1 MTQNELNFAATCIT
15 AMASQPDAQE
25 KIRQLLLDLI
35 TAHSQPVAPDRQSCT
50 LPKLN
55 FTSSEIN
62 AMPKT
67 FRTEFR
73 AEGCTAH
80 VRKRKCGKN
89 SYTYDI
95 RYRRNGYAIY
105 VTNKNLETAKKL
117 FLERLKTA
125 QSLKDGPVVPKTFH
139 SFSVF
144 YFENVRIKKVSDKTY
159 LTDFNRYNKHLK
171 PYFKETDLKKITTA
185 QCQRLLD
192 NLQAE
197 GKGKTSDELF
207 SLMNGIFRYAVANH
221 LIPYSPTDAVVHI
234 QHQRE
239 SGSALSKAEEA
250 ELLQKVSGT
259 PYEICFAIALYTGIR
274 PNEYQTVCFD
284 GTGNFIIAKNS
295 KQKKKRGDKD
305 VYKKIPVSPML
316 RPYAEKYPDL
326 KMFTPKYL
334 RVIFN
339 EIMGKRHILYD
350 LRTTFYTRCLE
361 CGVAETALKTFM
373 GHSLGALGNAYTDLS
388 DDYLLKEAEKIR
400 Y

>member
-25 KIRQLLLDLI
+25 KIRQLLLNLI
-35 TAHSQPVAPDRQSCT
+35 TAHSEPVAPDRQSCT

-144 YFENVRIKKVSDKTY
+144 YFENVRDLSHRLQPLQQTFEALFQRNRPQKDHDSAMPKT
-159 LTDFNRYNKHLK
+159 FRQS
-171 PYFKETDLKKITTA
+171 A
-185 QCQRLLD
+185 SRRQRQNVGRTVLSH
-192 NLQAE
+192 E
-197 GKGKTSDELF
+197 RHF
-207 SLMNGIFRYAVANH
+207 SLCGRQ
-221 LIPYSPTDAVVHI
+221 SPHP
-234 QHQRE
+234 
-239 SGSALSKAEEA
+239 
-250 ELLQKVSGT
+250 LQPHGRRST
-259 PYEICFAIALYTGIR
+259 
-274 PNEYQTVCFD
+274 
-284 GTGNFIIAKNS
+284 
-295 KQKKKRGDKD
+295 
-305 VYKKIPVSPML
+305 
-316 RPYAEKYPDL
+316 YPA
-326 KMFTPKYL
+326 P
-334 RVIFN
+334 
-339 EIMGKRHILYD
+339 
-350 LRTTFYTRCLE
+350 
-361 CGVAETALKTFM
+361 A
-373 GHSLGALGNAYTDLS
+373 
-388 DDYLLKEAEKIR
+388 
-400 Y
+400 